1 MTRAALAPEPR
12 ITVLVV
18 EDEAPMRKV
27 LRLIL
32 QEQGYEVIECTS
44 GAEAMEA
51 VERSQPSLV
60 LLDLGLPDMDGLDL
74 TKQIRSRGPVPIV
87 VLSVR
92 VDEHSIV
99 EALDNGADDFVT
111 KPFREKEL
119 FARVRACLRNA
130 PTGRARHGGG
140 VQVDPVRRVAF
151 VSGREVKLSATE
163 HRLLWVLLRAKGKVL
178 THQQLLREVW
188 GAAYVRD
195 AGYLRVYMHHL
206 REKLESDPAAP
217 RWLLTEPGVG
227 YRMSR
232 E

>member
-1 MTRAALAPEPR
+1 MSKAAAAVEPR
-12 ITVLVV
+12 LSILVV

-32 QEQGYEVIECTS
+32 EEQGYEVIECSS
-44 GAEAMEA
+44 GTEAIDFIA
-51 VERSQPSLV
+51 HTDPSLV
-60 LLDLGLPDMDGLDL
+60 LLDLGLPDIDGIDL
-74 TKQIRSRGPVPIV
+74 AKQIRGRSPVPIV
-87 VLSVR
+87 VLSMR
-92 VDEHSIV
+92 SDEHSIV

-119 FARVRACLRNA
+119 FARVRACLRHLPA
-130 PTGRARHGGG
+130 GGPREIAG
-140 VQVDPVRRVAF
+140 VRVDPVRRVAF
-151 VSGREVKLSATE
+151 VADREIKLSATE
-163 HRLLWVLLRAKGKVL
+163 HRLLWVLLRAKGNVM

-206 REKLESDPAAP
+206 REKLEPDPSNP

-227 YRMSR
+227 YRLGSD
-232 E
+232 